1 MKYIFLI
8 TIFSLLA
15 FTGYAQPREVN
26 EKVKALK
33 IGIFTEELSL
43 TEAEA
48 TKFWPLYNEYEAKI
62 RKIYKQMRKKGK
74 MDWDSK
80 TDQEV
85 EALMEKRF
93 KLQEEKLKIERDYY
107 KKFKTVLPIKKVA
120 KIPAAQRKFKMT
132 VFRKSKE
139 GRGRRRRQE

>member
-1 MKYIFLI
+1 MRYIFLM
-8 TIFSLLA
+8 TIFSFLA
-15 FTGYAQPREVN
+15 SVGYAQPKDVSD
-26 EKVKALK
+26 KVKALK
-33 IGIFTEELSL
+33 IGVFTEELEL

-48 TKFWPLYNEYEAKI
+48 VNFWPLYNEYEDKI
-62 RKIYKQMRKKGK
+62 RAIHKQMRTKGK

-80 TDQEV
+80 TDQEI

-93 KLQEEKLKIERDYY
+93 KLQEDKLKIERDYY

-139 GRGRRRRQE
+139 GHGRRKGQE